1 MFYEGDLG
9 TRLLDSMII
18 ACQHQNNFRRGRYTI
33 FAEFVHPTIPLVKRK
48 IWTTLGWE
56 KIQGKVEARRVSWE
70 GTNAPHLLLL
80 LPSEV
85 ESIRLLIP
93 RNSRTLS
100 HALFIEVGF

>member
-1 MFYEGDLG
+1 MCSWF
-9 TRLLDSMII
+9 
-18 ACQHQNNFRRGRYTI
+18 
-33 FAEFVHPTIPLVKRK
+33 
-48 IWTTLGWE
+48 LGWE
-56 KIQGKVEARRVSWE
+56 KIGGKVEARRVSWE

-100 HALFIEVGF
+100 HALFIEVGLIHVIED